1 MKSFFFFMEVGSTE
15 CRAIDAVLGL
25 RFVMS
30 MLDRFPEGQPVL
42 VRQRVLTGSAA
53 FA

>member
-1 MKSFFFFMEVGSTE
+1 MEFESTE
-15 CRAIDAVLGL
+15 CRAIDAVVEL

-30 MLDRFPEGQPVL
+30 VLDEFPEGQPVL